1 MGMYIMTA
9 VATALLGAVAIVF
22 FAMRNKVKNSELEHA
37 AKEAELTS
45 DLRHAK
51 EDLEKAEKRAAE
63 ELEKQKKGLEE
74 QHRKSYDEMERRHNE
89 ALESQK
95 KIFDETVENLRS
107 QIKNATLEM
116 LREREEQFK
125 SSSQESIKDIV
136 APVNKMVEDLKKS
149 IDESDKDRT
158 AIAAAMKENLQ
169 SLEKQTE
176 NAKKS
181 AEELANAMKHK
192 SKIQGDWGEKVL
204 SELLESQGLRRGI
217 DFEEQTNFKGENGE
231 NLRPDLLLHID
242 NRRDVIIDSKVSM
255 TAFIDYVNA
264 EDDELRD
271 KFMKSHIQSLKS
283 HVEELSK
290 KEYTRWVKEPH
301 TTMDYVMMFV
311 PHSAALLCALNEEPT
326 LWRWAM
332 DKNVYIVDEQTL
344 YAALRIIKLNWTL
357 IRQAENHK
365 EIFKIADEMVKRVA
379 IFCENY
385 EKIGTTLAKVQE
397 NYENGKIQLG
407 NTGRSIC
414 TSARQLVDLGAKGD
428 SRIKTKDY
436 IDVDEPLALETDA
449 DSEKN

>member
-37 AKEAELTS
+37 AKEAELAS

-63 ELEKQKKGLEE
+63 ELEKQKEGLEE

-89 ALESQK
+89 SLESQK

-271 KFMKSHIQSLKS
+271 KFMKSHIQSLKN

-290 KEYTRWVKEPH
+290 KITQ
-301 TTMDYVMMFV
+301 D
-311 PHSAALLCALNEEPT
+311 
-326 LWRWAM
+326 
-332 DKNVYIVDEQTL
+332 
-344 YAALRIIKLNWTL
+344 
-357 IRQAENHK
+357 
-365 EIFKIADEMVKRVA
+365 
-379 IFCENY
+379 
-385 EKIGTTLAKVQE
+385 G
-397 NYENGKIQLG
+397 
-407 NTGRSIC
+407 
-414 TSARQLVDLGAKGD
+414 
-428 SRIKTKDY
+428 
-436 IDVDEPLALETDA
+436 
-449 DSEKN
+449 